1 MAWGLATLEMS
12 TGEFWIIEFPPS
24 DQHESL
30 IDELGRLEPR
40 ELIHPSSDSSELQK
54 ILKHFPDCR
63 LVPQKDNSFDL
74 HDNQHLL
81 SNHFHFNSTTD
92 LDIST
97 LTHSER
103 KLIYRHGLMGRLWS
117 AYWYFYGLSFKHR
130 SKWTHRPILGTA
142 LRLVYL
148 FWLPLIV
155 GFVVDPDITTG
166 FLLSEYFIAYFVGL
180 VIADTG
186 HWLADGM
193 P

>member
-1 MAWGLATLEMS
+1 MTTGRNHARITKLLAIPAGLVGMTMTQSPVIGICVTIGVLS
-12 TGEFWIIEFPPS
+12 GLNIEP
-24 DQHESL
+24 
-30 IDELGRLEPR
+30 
-40 ELIHPSSDSSELQK
+40 
-54 ILKHFPDCR
+54 
-63 LVPQKDNSFDL
+63 
-74 HDNQHLL
+74 
-81 SNHFHFNSTTD
+81 D